1 MTPVTEYFKEL
12 IYYKVTSNKFINNTV
27 LEEYI

>member
-12 IYYKVTSNKFINNTV
+12 IYYKVISKKFINNTV
-27 LEEYI
+27 LEEFI